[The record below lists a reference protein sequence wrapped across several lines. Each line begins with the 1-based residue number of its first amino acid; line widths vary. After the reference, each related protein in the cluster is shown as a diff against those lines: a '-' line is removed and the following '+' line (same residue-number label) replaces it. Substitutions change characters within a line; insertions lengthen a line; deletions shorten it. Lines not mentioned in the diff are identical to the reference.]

1 MTQHPVPSTPPYQ
14 YPETQYL
21 VPSTPPYQYPE
32 ILGLSTSTG
41 GFAMTAN
48 QEFSTQYQYHPL
60 PVPKDSVPSTQYT
73 PLPVPKDSVPDW
85 YPVPVPQNFLGASPR
100 TATPPS
106 LVSTQ
111 YPFKKSW
118 GQPST
123 QPVSSSFPSTSIIKK
138 SRGLRPQTPTTQYPN
153 NPIFS
158 QVSVFSVREA
168 PEPPQPSTSTQPFS
182 SSTR

>member
-1 MTQHPVPSTPPYQ
+1 MFEQTQCHVDEFRIALGVFPEGLVSRVPARHPVRDTLAALLENIGQTPYQYSVPSDSVPSTPPYQ
-14 YPETQYL
+14 YPVPSDS

-60 PVPKDSVPSTQYT
+60 PVPKDSVP
-73 PLPVPKDSVPDW
+73 DW

-111 YPFKKSW
+111 YPLKNHGDNPVPNQSV
-118 GQPST
+118 
-123 QPVSSSFPSTSIIKK
+123 PVSPA
-138 SRGLRPQTPTTQYPN
+138 P
-153 NPIFS
+153 
-158 QVSVFSVREA
+158 VS
-168 PEPPQPSTSTQPFS
+168 
-182 SSTR
+182 